1 MKIAILGCGA
11 IGGLFLGRLK
21 RENQDVIGIV
31 KDYQRDS
38 LVKEGLIIESSGGR
52 QNIKVNV
59 DTRLREKVDL
69 AIFSTKINNLE
80 EVINANSR
88 YLKEAILVTTQ
99 NGIKA
104 DYILCDYFEK
114 SKIVTGI
121 VMFGATFYAPNRIV
135 HNFGDGLILGNIFGS
150 KTDSLEK
157 AQNLLSNVFNA
168 SSLENIKGA
177 KYLKLFINLNN
188 CIPAVLGLSMQEVFS
203 DLELAK
209 LAIELNKEAY
219 KVITKSDIQLM
230 SLPTYPKERI
240 EDLVSMDINQ
250 ASALFSKIMTS
261 LSKEPLYGS
270 ILQSIKRSRKS
281 EIDYINGEI
290 VNLAQNNNLQAPLNE
305 RIVQAVKRVEESGN
319 FLNKNEFFEYM
330 NN

>member
-11 IGGLFLGRLK
+11 IGGLFLGRLR
-21 RENQDVIGIV
+21 RENQDVVGIV

-38 LVKEGLIIESSGGR
+38 LVKDGLIIEGSDGR

-59 DTRLREKVDL
+59 DTKLREKVDL

-135 HNFGDGLILGNIFGS
+135 HNFGEGLILGNIFDG

-157 AQNLLSNVFNA
+157 AQDLLSSVFDT

-203 DLELAK
+203 DLEFAK

-219 KVITKSDIQLM
+219 KVITKSGIQLR

-240 EDLVSMDINQ
+240 EGLVSMDINQ

-305 RIVQAVKRVEESGN
+305 RIVQAVKKVEESGN
-319 FLNKNEFFEYM
+319 FLDKNEFFEYM